1 MSRYP
6 FDDTEAK
13 WQRIWQDRR
22 TFEATHDPAR
32 PKYYVLEMFPYP
44 SGRIHMGHV
53 RNYTIGDVVARY
65 KRAQGFAVLHPMGWD
80 AFGLP
85 AENAAMAKGVHPA
98 EWTYAN
104 IAEMRTQFQ
113 SIGLSLDWSRE
124 IATCDPAY
132 YRHEQAM
139 FLDFLEAGLVYRK
152 ESWVNWDPVDQTVL
166 ANEQVIEGRGWRSGA
181 VIERR
186 KLAQWFFRITEYSQ
200 ELLDALAGLDRWPP
214 KVRLMQERWIGRS
227 EGARV
232 RFAVIGRAEPLE
244 VFTTRP
250 DTLFGAS
257 FMALAPDHPLSIE
270 LADKDPGVAA
280 FIAAC
285 ARTTTSEEALEQAE
299 KVGHDTGLRCR
310 NPLDP
315 GQELPIYVA
324 NFVLMDYGT
333 GAIFGCP
340 AHDQRDLE
348 FARKY
353 GLPVVPVVLPPGEE
367 PERFA
372 IGAEAYVGEGR
383 LINSDFLNDLDVAT
397 AKQRVVEELER
408 RGIGTGEVSYRLRDW
423 GVSRQRYWGCPIPV
437 IHCPRCGIV
446 PVPREQLPVTLP
458 PDIEIGRPGNPL
470 DHHRT
475 WKHVA
480 CPRCGGE
487 AERETDTFDTFVES
501 SWYFLRYC
509 SPHAAAAFERAA
521 VDAWM
526 PVDQYIGGVEHA
538 VLHLLYSR
546 FFTRALKRCGYLDF
560 DEPFIGLFTQG
571 MVCHKTF
578 RDDAGNWL
586 QPDEVEE
593 RPVGVW
599 RALDDGRP
607 VERRPL
613 REDEQ
618 VQAQHGRSDGQH
630 RGLRRRYRAAV
641 HALRQSPRAR
651 SGMDRGG
658 DRRRLA
664 LPQPSVAHVRG
675 ASAAARAAGHA
686 DAWPPVAGRDRT
698 EARDP
703 ADHRRGLPGARAV
716 PLQQSGRAD
725 PRAVESGRA
734 VRCRRSGGVGVA
746 ARGAGD
752 PGPAARAHGAAHRRG
767 AVAASWPYDAA
778 GRRRLAAGGPRLAG
792 GGPGHHRGAGQ
803 WQAARHDQPAAR
815 QRPRHHRGR
824 GAGRVQRPPRHRGQA
839 APARRRGARQGGQR
853 SGLRMVLRRRALLLG
868 LAGGVGACNFRP
880 LYLAPGADNTA
891 TQSDLAAI
899 EIQGL
904 GGRLGYLLRNAL
916 LDELNPASL
925 EIPPRYVLDV
935 SLSSRA
941 DPLGIQL
948 DSTIT
953 RYNLALFAVFQL
965 RDKTTSNVLVSSAVQ
980 RISSYNVSRQPFAD
994 LTAAHTAERRAAQE
1008 VATEIRTLL
1017 AVEFARM
1024 PAPT

>member
-6 FDDTEAK
+6 FHDTEAK

-22 TFEATHDPAR
+22 TFEATNDPAR

-104 IAEMRTQFQ
+104 IAEMRAQFQ
-113 SIGLSLDWSRE
+113 SMGLSLDWSRE

-181 VIERR
+181 VVERR
-186 KLAQWFFRITEYSQ
+186 KLAQWFFKITEYAQ
-200 ELLDALAGLDRWPP
+200 ELVDALATLDRWPP

-270 LADKDPGVAA
+270 LADRDPGVAA
-280 FIAAC
+280 FVAEC
-285 ARTTTSEEALEQAE
+285 AKLATSEEAIEQAE
-299 KVGHDTGLRCR
+299 KVGYDTGLRCR
-310 NPLDP
+310 NPLVPD
-315 GQELPIYVA
+315 QELPIYVA

-353 GLPVVPVVLPPGEE
+353 GLPVVPVVLSPGED
-367 PERFA
+367 PERFT
-372 IGAEAYVGEGR
+372 ICAEAYVGDGR
-383 LINSDFLNDLDVAT
+383 LINSDFLNGLDVT
-397 AKQRVVEELER
+397 GAKRRVIEELER
-408 RGIGTGEVSYRLRDW
+408 RDIGTGEVSYRLRDW

-437 IHCPRCGIV
+437 IHCPQCGIV

-458 PDIEIGRPGNPL
+458 PDIELGRPGNPL
-470 DHHRT
+470 DHHPA

-480 CPRCGGE
+480 CPRCGG
-487 AERETDTFDTFVES
+487 AAQRETDTFDTFVES

-509 SPHAAAAFERAA
+509 SPHADAAFERAA

-546 FFTRALKRCGYLDF
+546 FFTRALRRCGYLDF

-578 RDDAGNWL
+578 RDAAGNWL

-593 RPVGVW
+593 RSAGMW
-599 RALDDGRP
+599 RALADGRP
-607 VERRPL
+607 VRVGRSEKMSKSRRNTVDPTASIAAYGADTARLFMLSDSPPERDLEWTAAGIDGAWRYLNRLWRMFEERLPQLAPTGTPTPARLSPAATELKRAIHQTIDAVSQELERFHFNKAVALIRELSNRVEVFDARDAAAPALL
-613 REDEQ
+613 RE
-618 VQAQHGRSDGQH
+618 
-630 RGLRRRYRAAV
+630 
-641 HALRQSPRAR
+641 ALEILVLLLGPMVPHVAEELWQ
-651 SGMDRGG
+651 
-658 DRRRLA
+658 RL
-664 LPQPSVAHVRG
+664 
-675 ASAAARAAGHA
+675 GHA
-686 DAWPPVAGRDRT
+686 DLLADAAWPRADAAWLAEDRVTIAVQVNGRLRATISLPRGSDRATT
-698 EARDP
+698 EA
-703 ADHRRGLPGARAV
+703 AALAESNVRRGIEGKP
-716 PLQQSGRAD
+716 
-725 PRAVESGRA
+725 
-734 VRCRRSGGVGVA
+734 
-746 ARGAGD
+746 
-752 PGPAARAHGAAHRRG
+752 
-767 AVAASWPYDAA
+767 
-778 GRRRLAAGGPRLAG
+778 
-792 GGPGHHRGAGQ
+792 
-803 WQAARHDQPAAR
+803 
-815 QRPRHHRGR
+815 
-824 GAGRVQRPPRHRGQA
+824 
-839 APARRRGARQGGQR
+839 
-853 SGLRMVLRRRALLLG
+853 LRR
-868 LAGGVGACNFRP
+868 VVVVP
-880 LYLAPGADNTA
+880 
-891 TQSDLAAI
+891 
-899 EIQGL
+899 
-904 GGRLGYLLRNAL
+904 
-916 LDELNPASL
+916 
-925 EIPPRYVLDV
+925 
-935 SLSSRA
+935 
-941 DPLGIQL
+941 
-948 DSTIT
+948 
-953 RYNLALFAVFQL
+953 
-965 RDKTTSNVLVSSAVQ
+965 DKVVNVVV
-980 RISSYNVSRQPFAD
+980 
-994 LTAAHTAERRAAQE
+994 
-1008 VATEIRTLL
+1008 
-1017 AVEFARM
+1017 
-1024 PAPT
+1024 